1 MVNRHVAALVA
12 VVVAAGAA
20 VSACSQTVDGTAAR
34 SVAPLTEP
42 GRSYGYVDNR
52 CGMLTDTSVR
62 DTLSAQDVARP
73 YSGAVCQYVLTR
85 QSRTIDATFSWY
97 ATGSMDRERAV
108 ATARG
113 AEISDTVIERH
124 EAFLAR
130 RSVTG
135 AGCSATAAAGPG
147 PDAGVLSWWVQL
159 RGQQPGDPCVDARKL
174 LAATL
179 SSEM

>member
-1 MVNRHVAALVA
+1 MA
-12 VVVAAGAA
+12 VTAGAA
-20 VSACSQTVDGTAAR
+20 MTACSQTVDGNAQRSAA
-34 SVAPLTEP
+34 PHTEP
-42 GRSYGYVDNR
+42 GRNFGYVDDR
-52 CGMLTDTSVR
+52 CGMLTDTSVQ
-62 DTLSAQDVARP
+62 DTISAQDVARP

-85 QSRTIDATFSWY
+85 QSHTIDATFSWY
-97 ATGSMDRERAV
+97 ATGTMDRERAV

-113 AEISDTVIERH
+113 SQISDTVVERH

-135 AGCSATAAAGPG
+135 AGCSATAAAGPA
-147 PDAGVLSWWVQL
+147 PDGGVLSWWVQL
-159 RGQQPGDPCVDARKL
+159 RGQQQGDPCVDARKL